1 MKEKCKKYFAVL
13 IVIAIFISSITTVS
27 AASIDSTIMPRW
39 DVTSSCNMTFTI
51 TDPDTA
57 NVYVRYMADSSNFE
71 EADLSVKLQKK
82 ILLFFWKTIDIGED
96 DNQWRASSTNANGY
110 FYNNF
115 TVDGAGTYR
124 AVITLEIIGSDG
136 KKDIIEETIEFLYE

>member
-82 ILLFFWKTIDIGED
+82 
-96 DNQWRASSTNANGY
+96 
-110 FYNNF
+110 
-115 TVDGAGTYR
+115 
-124 AVITLEIIGSDG
+124 TL
-136 KKDIIEETIEFLYE
+136 